1 MEMAASAGVS
11 ESAPSFFG
19 QAWLK
24 IIIIIIRDKCWWGW
38 AHQPEMMEL
47 VCHVLQEGNG
57 HSLQESAYYSLGAA
71 IVRLDRMHEFD
82 LFDLFF

>member
-1 MEMAASAGVS
+1 
-11 ESAPSFFG
+11 
-19 QAWLK
+19 
-24 IIIIIIRDKCWWGW
+24 
-38 AHQPEMMEL
+38 MMEL

-57 HSLQESAYYSLGAA
+57 HSLQESAYYSFGAA